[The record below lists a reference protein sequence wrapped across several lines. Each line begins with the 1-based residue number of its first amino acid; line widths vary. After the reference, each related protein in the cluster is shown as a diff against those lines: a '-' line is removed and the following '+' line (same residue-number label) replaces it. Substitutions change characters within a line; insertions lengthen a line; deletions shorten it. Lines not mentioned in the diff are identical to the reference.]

1 MMDNNFTEKYVTVT
15 GFYHYYGREVFKL
28 GRNFTCVKE
37 PENHYDDEAIRVE
50 DEAFGTVGYIAN
62 STQTRAIGTYSAG
75 KIGSKVKKKFT
86 VQVMFVTSSKII
98 CKVVDGFKKKEKE
111 DMPDTKG
118 EQKKLE
124 IYF

>member
-1 MMDNNFTEKYVTVT
+1 MKNNDFTEKYVTVT
-15 GFYHYYGREVFKL
+15 GFYHYYGREVFKI

-86 VQVMFVTSSKII
+86 VQVMFVTASKII
-98 CKVVDGFKKKEKE
+98 CKVVDGYKKKEKE
-111 DMPDTKG
+111 NVSDLNV
-118 EQKKLE
+118 E
-124 IYF
+124 